1 MHGRAAALVIS
12 AGRPGLYMWVAEDPT
27 TGSGSFTA
35 TGAGANTAGSG
46 AAFAQPLEWT
56 GFNVAAHHN
65 AAFGDTSLH
74 FSSDTPGGDETTS
87 YTGMVPLP
95 GEGEGGDEDE
105 REDEDEGES
114 AVLLSYDRLA
124 NGWSPAPWPPSPLT
138 RGASAIFTVKVNIG
152 RNK

>member
-1 MHGRAAALVIS
+1 MAPITTTAPTVPATPTGVEPKIERLPNGLLVIS

-87 YTGMVPLP
+87 YTGIAEVEP
-95 GEGEGGDEDE
+95 GVALLAYDKTCCKGREGEVQ
-105 REDEDEGES
+105 RVYSVRIAVS
-114 AVLLSYDRLA
+114 A
-124 NGWSPAPWPPSPLT
+124 
-138 RGASAIFTVKVNIG
+138 
-152 RNK
+152 